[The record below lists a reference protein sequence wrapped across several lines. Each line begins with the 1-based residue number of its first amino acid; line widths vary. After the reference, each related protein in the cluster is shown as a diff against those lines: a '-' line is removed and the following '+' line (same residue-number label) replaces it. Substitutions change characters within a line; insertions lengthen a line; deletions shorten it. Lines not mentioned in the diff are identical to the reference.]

1 MKIIRQHLVIFSI
14 ENPCIFFDFVFT
26 RYSGITKNHM
36 KIMGQHLVIFS
47 IENPCIFFDIVFTHH
62 LGITKIHIN
71 IMGQH
76 LVIIS
81 RSAALRDTLTLE
93 EDPGVSEYLSEY
105 LLLCQSA

>member
-1 MKIIRQHLVIFSI
+1 MD
-14 ENPCIFFDFVFT
+14 FFDFVFT
-26 RYSGITKNHM
+26 RYLDITKIHM
-36 KIMGQHLVIFS
+36 KIMGQHLIMFS
-47 IENPCIFFDIVFTHH
+47 SENPCISLTLFFPHH
-62 LGITKIHIN
+62 LGITKIHIK

-93 EDPGVSEYLSEY
+93 EDPRVSEYLSDY

>member
-1 MKIIRQHLVIFSI
+1 MHL
-14 ENPCIFFDFVFT
+14 FDFDF
-26 RYSGITKNHM
+26 
-36 KIMGQHLVIFS
+36 
-47 IENPCIFFDIVFTHH
+47 PHH
-62 LGITKIHIN
+62 LGITKIHMK

-93 EDPGVSEYLSEY
+93 EDPGVSEYLFNY